1 MCLQNYNI
9 FFIYANFLVKITF
22 RAVFF
27 VLIFAFLA
35 AKYANFAIKHAGSVV
50 FIMLPAWV
58 CFSEKSFRVPKVVP
72 KIVIGC

>member
-35 AKYANFAIKHAGSVV
+35 AKYTNFAIKHAGSVV
-50 FIMLPAWV
+50 FTMLPA
-58 CFSEKSFRVPKVVP
+58 
-72 KIVIGC
+72 